1 MGTDV
6 SRIVARSMTMDF
18 TMFHVQASWAVF
30 VPNVAGGPF
39 RHGLIQLMR
48 YHISETL
55 FTRRSPGR
63 LAQEGSTF
71 PFQLRPERLRLWPLL
86 WVDSLVDGSWAEEKS
101 LSTKVRWLRYDPTA
115 ASLHIESRGFAVFRV
130 LLNDAENPVTVTVVK
145 ANRPLGKG
153 SPCLSW
159 SSCSFTCWCFS
170 QHS

>member
-1 MGTDV
+1 
-6 SRIVARSMTMDF
+6 MTMDF

-48 YHISETL
+48 YHVSETL

-115 ASLHIESRGFAVFRV
+115 ASLHIESRECNSLCFTRGFAVFRV

>member
-1 MGTDV
+1 
-6 SRIVARSMTMDF
+6 
-18 TMFHVQASWAVF
+18 
-30 VPNVAGGPF
+30 
-39 RHGLIQLMR
+39 
-48 YHISETL
+48 
-55 FTRRSPGR
+55 
-63 LAQEGSTF
+63 
-71 PFQLRPERLRLWPLL
+71 
-86 WVDSLVDGSWAEEKS
+86 VDGSWAEEKS

-115 ASLHIESRGFAVFRV
+115 ASLHIESCECNSLCFTRGFAVFRV